1 MVWHSICKKAIWRF
15 TPNNSYIRQH
25 TKYTL
30 YIIYMA
36 TKFSPDMSMIL
47 AFSKEEADRL
57 CNNSVSPTHILL
69 AMIRHKENSA
79 VKILERL
86 QTNLDELK
94 RALEESTKGN
104 MTHIMQNLNDID
116 FDVNA
121 SRVIRL
127 GVLEARLLKTDT
139 VDAIHVL
146 MAILKANDCT
156 AATIMG
162 KMGIFYETLS
172 QYVHTGRQK
181 SATDSDDHTPSEDDN
196 IPSPQHMKVELVISD
211 NSELEDNP
219 TLRTEKK
226 SKSKTPLLDNFGTD
240 LTKAAQE
247 KLLDPVVGRE
257 EEIERVAQIL
267 CRRKKNNPILIGQPG
282 CGKSAIVE
290 GLAQRIVDHKISR
303 SLWDKRIVMLDMACV
318 VAGTKYRGQFE
329 ERIRSIS
336 TELKNNP
343 DVIIFID
350 EIHTIVGAG
359 NAEGS
364 MDAANILKPAL
375 ARGEFQCIGA
385 TTTDEFKKSIE
396 KDGALER
403 RFQQVQVQP
412 SSPEET
418 LQILKNLRNRYEDF
432 HNVSY
437 SDAALEACVK
447 LTDRFMNARCFP
459 DKAIDAMDEA
469 GSRLHIQDQPMPE
482 IITSLEEQINDM
494 QEKKMKAA
502 EMRNFELAVDY
513 KEQVARLQAELKEH
527 KKQWEDNDHRPRLEV
542 NENIV
547 ADVVS
552 KMTGIPLQRVSQE
565 ENERLRMLK
574 DTLQKKVIG
583 QDEAIATIARA
594 IQRSRIGLKDPKKP
608 IGTFM
613 FVGPTGVGKTYL
625 TKCLATEMFG
635 DADAIIRL
643 DMSEYMEKHTVSRMV
658 GAPPGYVGYEE
669 GGQLT
674 ERVKRKPYSIVLLDE
689 IEKAH
694 PDVFNI
700 LLQVMDEGR
709 LTDGNG
715 ITIDFRNTIII
726 MTSNCGTRQISEY
739 GNGIGFH
746 SAEDIK
752 HNDATYN
759 ALVMKALK
767 KQFSPEFLNRL
778 DEIVYFNQLNEN
790 DLQRIVD
797 IELAPLVSRLHEM
810 GHILNVTVA
819 ARQLLAKRGYDV
831 KYGARPLKRAIQ
843 NLLEN
848 PLCEI
853 LLQSNIAA
861 NAHLTADIESSIDE
875 NESEGKKKDDERLSI
890 TAN

>member
-1 MVWHSICKKAIWRF
+1 
-15 TPNNSYIRQH
+15 
-25 TKYTL
+25 
-30 YIIYMA
+30 
-36 TKFSPDMSMIL
+36 MSMIL

-172 QYVHTGRQK
+172 QYVHTGRKK
-181 SATDSDDHTPSEDDN
+181 STTDSDDHTPSEDDN

-513 KEQVARLQAELKEH
+513 KEKVARLQAELKEH

-861 NAHLTADIESSIDE
+861 NANLTADIESSIDE

>member
-1 MVWHSICKKAIWRF
+1 
-15 TPNNSYIRQH
+15 
-25 TKYTL
+25 
-30 YIIYMA
+30 
-36 TKFSPDMSMIL
+36 MSMIL

-694 PDVFNI
+694 PDVVNI

-861 NAHLTADIESSIDE
+861 NANLTADIESSIDE
-875 NESEGKKKDDERLSI
+875 NEGEDKKKDDERLSI

>member
-1 MVWHSICKKAIWRF
+1 
-15 TPNNSYIRQH
+15 
-25 TKYTL
+25 
-30 YIIYMA
+30 MA
-36 TKFSPDMSMIL
+36 TKFSPDMSMVL
-47 AFSKEEADRL
+47 AFSKEEAERL
-57 CNNSVSPTHILL
+57 NNGSVTPSHILL
-69 AMIRHKENSA
+69 AMLRHKENSA
-79 VKILERL
+79 VSVL
-86 QTNLDELK
+86 QKLNIDLQVLK
-94 RALEESTKGN
+94 RRLEESTQDN
-104 MTHIMQNLNDID
+104 RLLIAPSINDMD
-116 FDVNA
+116 FDLNA

-127 GVLEARLLKTDT
+127 GALEARLMHSESIDT
-139 VDAIHVL
+139 IHL
-146 MAILKANDCT
+146 LLAILKANDCQ
-156 AATIMG
+156 ASNIMSEMNVTYASLAQIAHNN
-162 KMGIFYETLS
+162 KE
-172 QYVHTGRQK
+172 QK
-181 SATDSDDHTPSEDDN
+181 N
-196 IPSPQHMKVELVISD
+196 R
-211 NSELEDNP
+211 EDNENKNTDEEAVVEYVTP
-219 TLRTEKK
+219 EEDSPAASSTPRNT
-226 SKSKTPLLDNFGTD
+226 SSDTQTPLLDNFGTD

-247 KLLDPVVGRE
+247 NLLDPVVGRE
-257 EEIERVAQIL
+257 NEIERVAQIL
-267 CRRKKNNPILIGQPG
+267 CRRKKNNPILIGEPG

-290 GLAQRIVDHKISR
+290 GLAQLIVKHRISR

-336 TELKNNP
+336 NELKNNP
-343 DVIIFID
+343 NVIVFID

-385 TTTDEFKKSIE
+385 TTTDEFKKTIE

-403 RFQQVQVQP
+403 RFQKVQVNP

-418 LQILKNLRNRYEDF
+418 LQILKNLKGRYEDF
-432 HNVSY
+432 HHVTY
-437 SDAALEACVK
+437 TEEALEACVK
-447 LTDRFMNARCFP
+447 LTGRFMNERCFP

-469 GSRLHIQDQPMPE
+469 GSRLHIQDRPLPE
-482 IITSLEEQINDM
+482 KITSLEARIKELQA
-494 QEKKMKAA
+494 KKMQAA
-502 EMRNFELAVDY
+502 QNQNFELAADY
-513 KEQVARLQAELKEH
+513 RDEAKHLQAELDEAQQK
-527 KKQWEDNDHRPRLEV
+527 WEKSDANPRLEV
-542 NENIV
+542 DENIV
-547 ADVVS
+547 AEVVS
-552 KMTGIPLQRVSQE
+552 KMTGIPVQRVGQE
-565 ENERLRMLK
+565 ENERLRKLK
-574 DTLQKKVIG
+574 EILLKKVIG
-583 QDEAIATIARA
+583 QDDAVATIARA
-594 IQRSRIGLKDPKKP
+594 IQRSRIGLKDPKRP

-625 TKCLATEMFG
+625 TKCLAEEMFG

-674 ERVKRKPYSIVLLDE
+674 ERVRRKPYSIVLLDE

-715 ITIDFRNTIII
+715 NTIDFRNTIII
-726 MTSNCGTRQISEY
+726 MTSNCGTRQINEF
-739 GNGIGFH
+739 GKGIGFH
-746 SAEDIK
+746 SAADNMQNEANY
-752 HNDATYN
+752 HSM
-759 ALVMKALK
+759 VMKALS
-767 KQFSPEFLNRL
+767 KQFAPEFLNRL
-778 DEIVYFNQLNEN
+778 DEVVFFSQLNAD

-797 IELAPLVSRLHEM
+797 IELAPLVSRVHDM
-810 GHILNVTVA
+810 GHILNVTLA

-831 KYGARPLKRAIQ
+831 KYGARPLRRAIQ

-853 LLQSNIAA
+853 LLQENIASDA
-861 NAHLTADIESSIDE
+861 QLTADIEE
-875 NESEGKKKDDERLSI
+875 EKKDGQTGSKQEDTRLAI